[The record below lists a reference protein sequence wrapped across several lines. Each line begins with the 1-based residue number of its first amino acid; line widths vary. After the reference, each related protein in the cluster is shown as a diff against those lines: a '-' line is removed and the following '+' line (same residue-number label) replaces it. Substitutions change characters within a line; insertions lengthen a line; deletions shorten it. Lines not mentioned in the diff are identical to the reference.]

1 MPLLDCAPAWL
12 PTLTMESTKPVQVVI
27 SAVLPVPAQL
37 YAPLAQGQ
45 GPFRGRLAPAMLII
59 LMRGCLPAKIATTPA

>member
-1 MPLLDCAPAWL
+1 
-12 PTLTMESTKPVQVVI
+12 MESTKPVQVVI

-45 GPFRGRLAPAMLII
+45 GPFQGRLVPAMLII
-59 LMRGCLPAKIATTPA
+59 LMRGYPPAKVATTPA